1 MAQQGF
7 FPSKAGF
14 GSPAAFGS
22 PLLGPDIAQKQYQ
35 LAQRQAY
42 ANALMQQA
50 NEPLQGQNVNGHYV
64 APSWTQ
70 GLAKAL
76 GAYMGAKTMADMPQQ
91 QQELQQMQSAR
102 MAAQFGLGQ
111 PQSAQGAQ
119 SMPLGEQA
127 TQPTIPLLPGRSAQE
142 SFVIAQGMGLPAYLK
157 MVGEQG
163 NQRPIAVAPGGTL
176 VDPRTNMPT
185 FTAAQNGIQT
195 TYGPNGAQA
204 QAVPGYDAANAAI
217 QGAEAGAKAAATTP
231 FDIAKDRD
239 RQNTAANIA
248 TVEVPYN
255 GGTVAMTQA
264 QYADYL
270 RSQGAP
276 GAATQS
282 GGLGTTVSPRV
293 QEARQ
298 MLPKV
303 DNQVSTMVN
312 TIDQILNHKGLD
324 YSVGVWGKAPTVP
337 GTPQA
342 DVRALQDQIQGQAF
356 LQAFE
361 SLKGGGAITEVEGK
375 KAEQAIA
382 RLQST
387 QSPTAYRDSLK
398 ELRGM
403 LQAAQERAYKSADM
417 QRPGAAPSGGIATPR
432 SAQEMQAL
440 PSGTVFRAPDGSLR
454 KVP

>member
-1 MAQQGF
+1 MGQNM
-7 FPSKAGF
+7 GF
-14 GSPAAFGS
+14 GSPMMA
-22 PLLGPDIAQKQYQ
+22 PDIAQKQYQ

-42 ANALMQQA
+42 AQALMQQSQ
-50 NEPLQGQNVNGHYV
+50 EPLQGQMVGGQYI

-76 GAYMGAKTMADMPQQ
+76 GAYLGAKSMADMPQQ
-91 QQELQQMQSAR
+91 QMELQQLQNQRLAG
-102 MAAQFGLGQ
+102 QFGLGQ
-111 PQSAQGAQ
+111 PSAPQDVQ
-119 SMPLGEQA
+119 SMPVGQA
-127 TQPTIPLLPGRSAQE
+127 SNQPTMPLLPGRSAQE
-142 SFVIAQGMGLPAYLK
+142 SFTIAQGMGLPAYLK

-163 NQRPIAVAPGGTL
+163 NQRPVAVAPGGTL
-176 VDPRTNMPT
+176 VDPRTNQPV

-195 TYGPNGAQA
+195 TYGPGGAQS
-204 QAVPGYDAANAAI
+204 QAVPGYGDANAAI
-217 QGAEAGAKAAATTP
+217 QGAEAGAIAAARHPYEIAQNRDSQTTGAMLDLVDVP
-231 FDIAKDRD
+231 DGRGGMIRMPRA
-239 RQNTAANIA
+239 QAAQMLGGQPQAAAQGTA
-248 TVEVPYN
+248 
-255 GGTVAMTQA
+255 QA
-264 QYADYL
+264 A
-270 RSQGAP
+270 
-276 GAATQS
+276 
-282 GGLGTTVSPRV
+282 LGTTVSPRV

-375 KAEQAIA
+375 KAEQAIG

-387 QSPTAYRDSLK
+387 QSPAAYRESLK

-417 QRPGAAPSGGIATPR
+417 SRPGAAPASGVAAPR
-432 SAQEMQAL
+432 SAQDFQLL
-440 PSGTVFRAPDGSLR
+440 PSGTLFRAPDGSIRR
-454 KVP
+454 KP